1 MPQSK
6 DKFQPNQESFFD
18 LKGRLRQFY
27 LKKFF
32 ALCLWL
38 KVKVSNLG
46 CSIVMN
52 KFASYPLLVAI
63 VIAISCNTTYKAESV
78 HYSNY
83 RIKQSTSSNPV
94 AAIISPYSDS
104 VNKLMNMLI
113 GYNETQLEKKRPGN
127 TLGYFM
133 ADAYLEMA
141 RQKVDPN
148 IDLAFMNSGGIRLPD
163 LAAGAMTQGKVYE
176 LMPFDN
182 LMVILKMKGS
192 LLRQFLDTLAATEGI
207 IASGINIEIVNKTTQ
222 RVMIGGKPLVLNE
235 DYTIVHSDYVAMNS
249 SLLKNIERKTTS
261 YLLRDAIID
270 YVKFT
275 NSQGKKIQVL
285 NTDRVSYVN

>member
-1 MPQSK
+1 
-6 DKFQPNQESFFD
+6 
-18 LKGRLRQFY
+18 
-27 LKKFF
+27 
-32 ALCLWL
+32 
-38 KVKVSNLG
+38 
-46 CSIVMN
+46 MN
-52 KFASYPLLVAI
+52 KSASYPLLVAI
-63 VIAISCNTTYKAESV
+63 VFAISCNTTYKAESV

-83 RIKQSTSSNPV
+83 RIKQPTSSNPV

-104 VNKLMNMLI
+104 VNKLMYMVI

-141 RQKVDPN
+141 RKKIDPN
-148 IDLAFMNSGGIRLPD
+148 IDMAFMNSGGIRLPD
-163 LAAGAMTQGKVYE
+163 LAAGAITQGKLYE

-192 LLRQFLDTLAATEGI
+192 LLRQYLDTLAATEGV
-207 IASGINIEIVNKTTQ
+207 IASGANIEIANKTTQ
-222 RVMIGGKPLVLNE
+222 RIMIGGKTLDLNA
-235 DYTIVHSDYVAMNS
+235 DYTIVHSDYVAINT
-249 SLLKNIERKTTS
+249 SLLKNIDRKTTS

-270 YVKFT
+270 YVKVN

-285 NTDRVSYVN
+285 NLDRVTYVN